1 MAQQY
6 SWRVEAGGCRLAV
19 AGWRLEAGGWRIEV
33 GGWGRK
39 TADCR
44 LRTEN

>member
-6 SWRVEAGGCRLAV
+6 SWRVEAGGCRL
-19 AGWRLEAGGWRIEV
+19 EAGGWRIEV
-33 GGWGRK
+33 GGWERK